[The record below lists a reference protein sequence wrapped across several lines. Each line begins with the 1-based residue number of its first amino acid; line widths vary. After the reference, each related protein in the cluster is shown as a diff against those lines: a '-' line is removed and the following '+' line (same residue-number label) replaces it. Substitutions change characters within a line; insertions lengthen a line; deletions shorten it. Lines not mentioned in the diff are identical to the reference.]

1 MPLTPVEM
9 MTMLGRWDES
19 DGPLYSRLAR
29 AVAHL
34 LEGGLIASGTAL
46 PAERRLAGA
55 LSVSRNTVSAA
66 YGELRRDGWIDA
78 RQGSATVVVGAEHS
92 PVAAY
97 RTNGLFASLMRNHPD
112 VVDLTV
118 AVPEAAPVVADV
130 MSDPSAFLDDPAGIT
145 GGHGYFPAGYPP
157 LREALADVLSRNG
170 LPTSPDELLV
180 TSGAQQAISLVAQAT
195 IRAGDRVVVEE
206 FTYPGALDLA
216 ASRGAVLTPVPI
228 GPHGVDLAALDREL
242 DARKVR
248 LAYLVPTFH
257 NPTGAVLDFPSRQHL
272 VRTISEQRVTT
283 IDDLTLAKLDFV
295 SPAPPPLAALAPEAP
310 IISVGSMS
318 KVFWGGLRIGWVR
331 ARRPVIDHLVGFKA
345 SADLGTSAVAQALA
359 AAMLSRYDETR
370 EWRNVRLARSL
381 DTATNAIDL
390 YLPDWEWQPPA
401 GGPHLWIRMPAGG
414 DSTAFSHVALRN
426 GLALVPGALLAA
438 DDSRGGDRI
447 RLPLYPD
454 GDELVNAIRLMA
466 EIWRR
471 HRVPTTR

>member
-1 MPLTPVEM
+1 
-9 MTMLGRWDES
+9 MLGRWDES
-19 DGPLYSRLAR
+19 DGPLYGRLAR
-29 AVAHL
+29 AVARL
-34 LEGGLIASGTAL
+34 LEGGLIGSGTAL
-46 PAERRLAGA
+46 PAERQLAGA

-66 YGELRRDGWIDA
+66 YAELRRDGWIDA
-78 RQGSATVVVGAEHS
+78 RQGSATVITGAKHS

-97 RTNGLFASLMRNHPD
+97 KTNGLFASLMRNHPD

-118 AVPEAAPVVADV
+118 AVPDAAPVVAEV
-130 MSDPSAFLDDPAGIT
+130 MSDPSAFLDDPAAVT
-145 GGHGYFPAGYPP
+145 AGHGYFPAGYQV

-170 LPTSPDELLV
+170 LPTSPEELMV

-216 ASRGAVLTPVPI
+216 TSRGAVLAPVPI
-228 GPHGVDLAALDREL
+228 GPHGVDLAAFDRET
-242 DARKVR
+242 AAGNAR

-272 VRTISEQRVTT
+272 VRTIAEQRVTT
-283 IDDLTLAKLDFV
+283 IDDLTLAELDFV
-295 SPAPPPLAALAPEAP
+295 SPAPPPLAALATEAP

-359 AAMLSRYDETR
+359 AAVLTRYDETR
-370 EWRNVRLARSL
+370 EWRKARLAASL
-381 DTATNAIDL
+381 ETATNAIAEL
-390 YLPDWEWQPPA
+390 LPGWDWQAPA
-401 GGPHLWIRMPAGG
+401 GGPHLWIRMPSGS

-438 DDSRGGDRI
+438 DDSRAGDRI

-454 GDELVNAIRLMA
+454 GDDLVSAIRLMSETWA
-466 EIWRR
+466 RFRSEA
-471 HRVPTTR
+471 PG